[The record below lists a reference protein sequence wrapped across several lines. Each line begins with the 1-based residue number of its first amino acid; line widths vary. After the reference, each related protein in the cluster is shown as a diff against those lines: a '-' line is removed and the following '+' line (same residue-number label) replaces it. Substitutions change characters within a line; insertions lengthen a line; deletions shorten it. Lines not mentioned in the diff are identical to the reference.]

1 MTTLAQFQ
9 QIRKPH
15 TNQLFPSPGSTKT
28 ILITSHIWW
37 CDMIALAFWRAGFN
51 VLLAEPWYLLYT
63 DDQRFANFDA
73 LWNSWLAQIK
83 QHNVQAILGGNS
95 SAIIVHPR
103 TGELLHNAA
112 GVPVIHYWWDEFR
125 TRPPMTKRGI
135 TLDQY
140 LNSLRDEHTLNAVW
154 DLDVCQEMRQ
164 FFAINQAVHVPLAT
178 EPQIWPNHTT
188 SLAQRPH
195 IACFLGNCFRQSDEW
210 EAGLSP
216 ELKQRVRAVAE
227 LKAQDLDIPMTRC
240 VESVI
245 AEDSH
250 ARAAFTASEG
260 AQTDLNDVFDHWC
273 VLEAVLRKKLRY
285 ERIGA
290 LASHLGEQLI
300 LCGQGWE
307 KLGLK
312 AAKSHSGVPDAG
324 SYYGNCKAALN
335 LFGGCVHSGM
345 PLRPFEICCS
355 GGLLFTQ
362 YNRELPDMFEIGR
375 ECVAFRTNEEMLTQM
390 DRIVKSPAEF
400 DAVVAAGRNRTLKDH
415 TWDKRVQTI
424 LSTAQERLDLPW

>member
-1 MTTLAQFQ
+1 
-9 QIRKPH
+9 
-15 TNQLFPSPGSTKT
+15 
-28 ILITSHIWW
+28 
-37 CDMIALAFWRAGFN
+37 
-51 VLLAEPWYLLYT
+51 
-63 DDQRFANFDA
+63 
-73 LWNSWLAQIK
+73 
-83 QHNVQAILGGNS
+83 
-95 SAIIVHPR
+95 
-103 TGELLHNAA
+103 
-112 GVPVIHYWWDEFR
+112 
-125 TRPPMTKRGI
+125 
-135 TLDQY
+135 
-140 LNSLRDEHTLNAVW
+140 
-154 DLDVCQEMRQ
+154 
-164 FFAINQAVHVPLAT
+164 
-178 EPQIWPNHTT
+178 
-188 SLAQRPH
+188 
-195 IACFLGNCFRQSDEW
+195 
-210 EAGLSP
+210 
-216 ELKQRVRAVAE
+216 
-227 LKAQDLDIPMTRC
+227 MTRC

-245 AEDSH
+245 TEDSR
-250 ARAAFTASEG
+250 ARAAFTATEG

-375 ECVAFRTNEEMLTQM
+375 ECVAFRTNEEMLTHM
-390 DRIVKSPAEF
+390 DRILKSPAEF

-424 LSTAQERLDLPW
+424 LSTAQERLDVPW